1 GVARVRDCAARLRD
15 AGGLVMAAEMRHA
28 SWPVWAR
35 THPELALV
43 RLHGRNAGAWNNRAA
58 ASSSRFQ
65 YEYSPQ
71 ELAELAER
79 VRRLAERARQTHAVF
94 NTNYEDQ
101 GMRNAAGL
109 AAALAP

>member
-1 GVARVRDCAARLRD
+1 MPADS
-15 AGGLVMAAEMRHA
+15 
-28 SWPVWAR
+28 SWPRKCA
-35 THPELALV
+35 TP
-43 RLHGRNAGAWNNRAA
+43 AGSTDRAA

>member
-1 GVARVRDCAARLRD
+1 
-15 AGGLVMAAEMRHA
+15 MAAEMRHA
-28 SWPVWAR
+28 SWFDSAAASNW
-35 THPELALV
+35 TLALV

>member
-1 GVARVRDCAARLRD
+1 MPADS
-15 AGGLVMAAEMRHA
+15 
-28 SWPVWAR
+28 SWPRKCATPAGSTAR
-35 THPELALV
+35 
-43 RLHGRNAGAWNNRAA
+43 
-58 ASSSRFQ
+58 
-65 YEYSPQ
+65 PQ

>member
-1 GVARVRDCAARLRD
+1 MHTVVDSPQGFANSVP
-15 AGGLVMAAEMRHA
+15 
-28 SWPVWAR
+28 PVWAR

>member
-1 GVARVRDCAARLRD
+1 MPADS
-15 AGGLVMAAEMRHA
+15 
-28 SWPVWAR
+28 SWPRKCATPAGSTAR
-35 THPELALV
+35 P
-43 RLHGRNAGAWNNRAA
+43 
-58 ASSSRFQ
+58 
-65 YEYSPQ
+65 EYSPQ

>member
-1 GVARVRDCAARLRD
+1 MARVRDCAARLRD

-28 SWPVWAR
+28 SC
-35 THPELALV
+35 
-43 RLHGRNAGAWNNRAA
+43 
-58 ASSSRFQ
+58 
-65 YEYSPQ
+65 EYSPQ

>member
-1 GVARVRDCAARLRD
+1 MPADS
-15 AGGLVMAAEMRHA
+15 
-28 SWPVWAR
+28 SWPRKCATPAGSTAR
-35 THPELALV
+35 P
-43 RLHGRNAGAWNNRAA
+43 LHGRNAGAWNNRAA

>member
-1 GVARVRDCAARLRD
+1 MARVRDCAARLRD
-15 AGGLVMAAEMRHA
+15 AGGLVMAAEM
-28 SWPVWAR
+28 P
-35 THPELALV
+35 
-43 RLHGRNAGAWNNRAA
+43 
-58 ASSSRFQ
+58 
-65 YEYSPQ
+65 
-71 ELAELAER
+71 ELAER

>member
-1 GVARVRDCAARLRD
+1 MARVRDCAARLRD

-28 SWPVWAR
+28 S
-35 THPELALV
+35 
-43 RLHGRNAGAWNNRAA
+43 AWNNRAA

>member
-1 GVARVRDCAARLRD
+1 MPADS
-15 AGGLVMAAEMRHA
+15 
-28 SWPVWAR
+28 SWPRKCA
-35 THPELALV
+35 TP
-43 RLHGRNAGAWNNRAA
+43 AG
-58 ASSSRFQ
+58 SK
-65 YEYSPQ
+65 
-71 ELAELAER
+71 LAER

>member
-1 GVARVRDCAARLRD
+1 
-15 AGGLVMAAEMRHA
+15 MAAEMRHA
-28 SWPVWAR
+28 SWFDS
-35 THPELALV
+35 
-43 RLHGRNAGAWNNRAA
+43 AA
-58 ASSSRFQ
+58 A
-65 YEYSPQ
+65 
-71 ELAELAER
+71 AELAER